1 MSKKTLLNESTV
13 RQFMKFAKLGA
24 LSDNFI
30 NENYVEEDVNEE
42 VVEEGGQEPLE
53 EVAPLVAATLAG
65 GAAGAMMDEDEPEI
79 APMDDDMPADDVE
92 MADDAPSEELPPEA
106 VDALEHAV
114 EAAADAMLAALA
126 PFGVEGEA
134 SVEDDAPPVD
144 LDAEAPPMGDEAPP
158 MGDEAPPV
166 DGEEE
171 VLDEVEMIDEEEI
184 VQETMKRVMNRL
196 KLMKETKEAEEK
208 KDKMI
213 DSVADAIVARLRA
226 KK

>member
-1 MSKKTLLNESTV
+1 APALATAAGAGM
-13 RQFMKFAKLGA
+13 LG
-24 LSDNFI
+24 
-30 NENYVEEDVNEE
+30 
-42 VVEEGGQEPLE
+42 
-53 EVAPLVAATLAG
+53 
-65 GAAGAMMDEDEPEI
+65 GAMMDEDEPEI